1 MSKIMPEEKLP
12 FGKTIAFSFQQLF
25 ACFGATI
32 LVPII
37 VGLPPY
43 VALFSAGVGTL
54 IYLACTRFKVP
65 MFLGSSFA
73 FIAPLAS
80 VSAASGWN
88 AVAGG
93 IIVAGLF
100 YAVVALV
107 ISRVGTQ
114 WVNVLFP
121 PVVIGSVIMTIGI
134 GLSATAVQQ
143 ATQLDG
149 KYSLKALL
157 IAMVT
162 LFSIALFSIKGRGF
176 FKAIPIILGI
186 VTGYVFTLI
195 VGIVTGKPSIDF
207 SVITA
212 NGLFT
217 IPLGGAAFKPTFETG
232 AIITFIVVSLAT
244 LIEHLGDLFTISGIV
259 GRDFYKDPGP
269 SKTILGDGLATA
281 AAGLFGSVPNV
292 SYGECSATQAL
303 SQVHSVRVIAG
314 AAIIAI
320 ILSFIA
326 PVSGLINTIPGPVL
340 GGACLILYGL
350 IASSGLRN
358 IVKAGVDYDDSRNL
372 IISSAILTSG
382 IGGCALTFTLPG
394 GQIFSI
400 AGMAFGTV
408 LGIVLNLVLPKR

>member
-1 MSKIMPEEKLP
+1 MSKIMPEENLP
-12 FGKTIAFSFQQLF
+12 LGRTIAFSFQQLF

-54 IYLACTRFKVP
+54 IYLTCTRFKVP

-100 YAVVALV
+100 YAVIAMV
-107 ISRVGTQ
+107 ISRIGTQ

-121 PVVIGSVIMTIGI
+121 PVVIGSVIITIGI
-134 GLSATAVQQ
+134 GLSSAAVQQ

-149 KYSLKALL
+149 VYSLKALL

-162 LFSIALFSIKGRGF
+162 LFTIALFSIKGKGF
-176 FKAIPIILGI
+176 IKAIPIILGI
-186 VTGYVFTLI
+186 ATGYVFTVVL
-195 VGIVTGKPSIDF
+195 GIVTGKPLIDF

-217 IPLGGAAFKPTFETG
+217 LPFGEAAFKPTFETG
-232 AIITFIVVSLAT
+232 AIITFVVVSLAT

-259 GRDFYKDPGP
+259 GRDFFKDPGP

-382 IGGCALTFTLPG
+382 IGGCALTFALPG
-394 GQIFSI
+394 GQMFSI

-408 LGIVLNLVLPKR
+408 LGIILNLILPKQ

>member
-1 MSKIMPEEKLP
+1 
-12 FGKTIAFSFQQLF
+12 
-25 ACFGATI
+25 
-32 LVPII
+32 
-37 VGLPPY
+37 
-43 VALFSAGVGTL
+43 
-54 IYLACTRFKVP
+54 

-73 FIAPLAS
+73 FIAPLTA

-93 IIVAGLF
+93 IIAAGLF
-100 YAVVALV
+100 YALIAV
-107 ISRVGTQ
+107 IIGKIGTK
-114 WVNVLFP
+114 WIDTLFP
-121 PVVIGSVIMTIGI
+121 PVVIGSVIITIGI
-134 GLSATAVQQ
+134 GLSGTAVQQ
-143 ATQLDG
+143 ATLING
-149 KYSLKALL
+149 EYSLKALL

-186 VTGYVFTLI
+186 VVGYVFTAIL
-195 VGIVTGKPSIDF
+195 GLVTKTPLIDF
-207 SVITA
+207 SHVFA
-212 NGLFT
+212 NGVFT
-217 IPLGGAAFKPTFETG
+217 APFGRAAFKPSFEAG
-232 AIITFIVVSLAT
+232 VIITFIVVSLAT

-314 AAIIAI
+314 AAVIAI

-326 PVSGLINTIPGPVL
+326 PVSGFINTIPGPVL

-358 IVKAGVDYDDSRNL
+358 IVNAGVNYDDSRNL

-382 IGGCALTFTLPG
+382 IGGCALSFSLPG
-394 GQIFSI
+394 GHPFSI

-408 LGIVLNLVLPKR
+408 LGVALNLILPKE